1 MKNNKKKKKKK
12 KKNKSQ
18 FEINMDSTFNVFE
31 VVIFVFISI
40 IFGMIVGCVL
50 TYQTSSLSS
59 IRTDS
64 HLNEIVSTYMNIKNY
79 YYEELDKDKLTNAA
93 IKGMINSL
101 EDPYSVFLDDDSTD
115 TFTES
120 IDGRYIGVGVSTVF
134 KDNNYIISSVI
145 KDSSA
150 DKAGLKEND
159 IILEVDDIDCSN
171 ITSSD
176 LDELLKGKIDS
187 DCKIKIKR
195 DGKDIT
201 YYVKR
206 ESIEIQNVKSE
217 IYDDIG
223 YISIK
228 VFSSN
233 SYNQF
238 SKELKELEN
247 KNIKSLIIDIRNNP
261 GGHLIQTRKI
271 LELFLKKDVVLYQT
285 EKENKASKVL
295 SSTKESRNYPVVVLI
310 NSSTASA
317 AEVLAISLK
326 ENYKDVVIIGETSYG
341 KGTVQKSET
350 LSTGTSIKYT
360 VEKWLTPKG
369 EDINGEGII
378 PDIEVQKTKEEDTQL
393 NRALE
398 EIKKES

>member
-369 EDINGEGII
+369 EDINGEGIT